1 MNVLL
6 WVLQGLP
13 AAVFAM
19 AGVMKTTQP
28 IDRLAD
34 TLTYT
39 KDLTPRTVRLIGA
52 VELAAVLGLV
62 LPAVTG
68 LAVVL
73 TPLAALGLAVVMAL
87 AGTFHVRHRECS
99 AIGMNAVLLALA
111 VVVAWGRFGP
121 YSF

>member
-6 WVLQGLP
+6 WVLQGLL

-28 IDRLAD
+28 IDKLAG
-34 TLTYT
+34 TLPYA
-39 KDLTPRTVRLIGA
+39 KDLAPGTVRLIGT
-52 VELAAVLGLV
+52 VELAAALGLV
-62 LPAVTG
+62 LPAATG
-68 LAVVL
+68 IAVVL
-73 TPLAALGLAVVMAL
+73 TLLAALGLAVVMTL
-87 AGTFHVRHRECS
+87 AGTFHLRRREYS
-99 AIGMNAVLLALA
+99 AIGANAVLLALS

>member
-6 WVLQGLP
+6 WVLQGLL

-28 IDRLAD
+28 IDKLAG
-34 TLTYT
+34 TLPYAR
-39 KDLTPRTVRLIGA
+39 DLAPGTVRLIGT
-52 VELAAVLGLV
+52 VELAAALGLV
-62 LPAVTG
+62 LPAATG
-68 LAVVL
+68 IAVEM
-73 TPLAALGLAVVMAL
+73 TL
-87 AGTFHVRHRECS
+87 AGTFHLRRREYS
-99 AIGMNAVLLALA
+99 AIGANAVLLALS